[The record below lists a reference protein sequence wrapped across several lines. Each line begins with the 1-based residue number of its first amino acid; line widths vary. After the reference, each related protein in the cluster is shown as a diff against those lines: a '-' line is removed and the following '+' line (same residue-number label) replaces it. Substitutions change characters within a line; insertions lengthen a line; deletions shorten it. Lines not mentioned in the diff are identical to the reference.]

1 MSRGCPIA
9 SRLTVVLVAAAIVIG
24 TGPLPLPAA
33 ESFDSSPS
41 LSGRIFFSDART
53 PVGDAVVK
61 AFHRGSEEVFASQA
75 SGPDGSYVIEGL
87 KPGEYDLGVSTAD
100 GIYLVADAVSFAA
113 GQRRAAS
120 FALRPEA
127 QEQEQEQQPQSG
139 EGQQATSTEEKKTE
153 EPQAQPEEKK
163 KKKAGALKRPRAAKS
178 IRSPLIATGIVVGSA
193 LVIGAIAN
201 NLSNDGDGSPNR

>member
-1 MSRGCPIA
+1 MSRGCPIS
-9 SRLTVVLVAAAIVIG
+9 SRLTVVLVAVAIVLG
-24 TGPLPLPAA
+24 TGPLPLPAT
-33 ESFDSSPS
+33 ESAVSSPS

-61 AFHRGSEEVFASQA
+61 AFHRGTEEIYASQA

-87 KPGEYDLGVSTAD
+87 KPGEYDLGVGTAE

-120 FALRPEA
+120 FALRPEV
-127 QEQEQEQQPQSG
+127 QEQEQPQSG
-139 EGQQATSTEEKKTE
+139 EGQQAASTEEKKTE
-153 EPQAQPEEKK
+153 EPKAEPEKK
-163 KKKAGALKRPRAAKS
+163 KDKKAAKLKRPRAAGA